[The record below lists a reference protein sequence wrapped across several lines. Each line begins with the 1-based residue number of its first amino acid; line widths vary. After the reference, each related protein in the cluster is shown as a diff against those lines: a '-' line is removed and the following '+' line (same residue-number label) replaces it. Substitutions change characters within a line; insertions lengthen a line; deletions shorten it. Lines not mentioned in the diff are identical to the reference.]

1 MVATQITAVNRYWPV
16 GTTKWVYV
24 PTIANYL
31 VAITRA
37 EINAG
42 TDLSAEIADINGW
55 TVTSNQI
62 DTPDVNSRFRSKIP
76 GPIEAEDSSLTIYAD
91 PSGTDVRQLL
101 PRDASGYIVRMDGG
115 DVAGRKCS
123 IFPVKVASQNKLMG
137 TDEEAGRIEI
147 AFTVTRVPA
156 EDLTIPA

>member
-1 MVATQITAVNRYWPV
+1 MPATPIAPVTRYWPV
-16 GTTKWVYV
+16 GTTQWLWV
-24 PTIANYL
+24 PTIANYK
-31 VAITRA
+31 VAVTRS

-42 TDLSAEIADINGW
+42 TNLSGEVADIDGW
-55 TVTSNQI
+55 TVSSNQI

-101 PRDASGYIVRMDGG
+101 PRDTAGYIVRMDGG
-115 DVAGRKCS
+115 DVAGRKMS
-123 IFPVKVASQNKLMG
+123 VFPVKVASQNKLMG

-147 AFTVTRVPA
+147 AFTITAIPA

>member
-1 MVATQITAVNRYWPV
+1 MVATPIASVSRYWPV
-16 GTTKWVYV
+16 GTTKWIWV
-24 PTIANYL
+24 PTVANYT

-42 TDLSAEIADINGW
+42 TDLSGEIADLSGW
-55 TVTSNQI
+55 TVSSNQI

-76 GPIEAEDSSLTIYAD
+76 GPIEAEDSSLTLYAD

-101 PRDASGYIVRMDGG
+101 PRDTSGYIVRMDGG

-147 AFTVTRVPA
+147 SFTITRIPA